1 MEGKTQEKVLNVIYN
16 KDARSILNTIS
27 SEVKVATT
35 ITSPPYYDMKDYD
48 SDNQVGYGQSYNEYL
63 NDLKSIF
70 DGVFQITKEDG
81 TLWIIIDTFKRN
93 NQVVAL
99 PFDLSSKLK
108 EIGWLLQDIII
119 WKKDKT
125 VPWSTN
131 GFMQRKF
138 EYILFFS
145 KSANYKSNKDSV
157 RVYDTSQLKKWWIK
171 YPERYNPKGK
181 ALDEIWEFPI
191 PTQGSWGDE
200 YIRHFCPL
208 PQSMVATMIQISS
221 DENDIVL
228 DPFAGS
234 GTVLSQS
241 SYMKR
246 NYLGFE
252 LNKSYITMFENY
264 LKKTFNN
271 SRKEYELICQNT
283 NQDIFEKRIVDLR
296 SLKYARVLINT
307 IEKESTYKD
316 FKIFVNPKGSS
327 NSRNKLI
334 LVEYQIIGIVDE
346 IIILE
351 LIKESV
357 EKPPLSK
364 FGIEPIFRFLETK
377 QFNEEIHWGYT
388 KTNTY
393 SYFKNPDFNSNKIRV
408 VSEICV
414 DLNENDYL

>member
-1 MEGKTQEKVLNVIYN
+1 MKFNTEKKALNVLYN
-16 KDARSILNTIS
+16 KDARNILDTIS
-27 SEVKVATT
+27 PKIKITTT
-35 ITSPPYYDMKDYD
+35 ITSPPYFDMKDYD
-48 SDNQVGYGQSYNEYL
+48 SENQVGYGQTYEEYL

-70 DGVFQITKEDG
+70 EGVFQITEENG

-93 NQVVAL
+93 NQVVTL
-99 PFDLSSKLK
+99 PFDLSNKLK
-108 EIGWLLQDIII
+108 EVGWLLQDVII

-145 KSANYKSNKDSV
+145 KSVNYKSNKDSV

-181 ALDEIWEFPI
+181 ALDEVWEFPI
-191 PTQGSWGDE
+191 PTQGSWGEE

-241 SYMKR
+241 AYMKR

-252 LNKSYITMFENY
+252 LNKDYISMFENY
-264 LKKTFNN
+264 LNKTFSK
-271 SRKEYELICQNT
+271 SRKEYELFSQNID
-283 NQDIFEKRIVDLR
+283 QSFFESRILDLR
-296 SLKYARVLINT
+296 SLKYARVLLNN
-307 IEKESTYKD
+307 IEKKLINKD
-316 FKIFVNPKGSS
+316 FKVFVNSKGTSELK
-327 NSRNKLI
+327 NKLI
-334 LVEYQIIGIVDE
+334 KVEYQIIGEVDKE
-346 IIILE
+346 LFIEKINE
-351 LIKESV
+351 LIN
-357 EKPPLSK
+357 KPPLSK
-364 FGIEPIFRFLETK
+364 FGIEPFFTFLK
-377 QFNEEIHWGYT
+377 LQYNYI
-388 KTNTY
+388 N
-393 SYFKNPDFNSNKIRV
+393 YF
-408 VSEICV
+408 
-414 DLNENDYL
+414 